1 MRLSQ
6 TAGTSADGRP
16 TTWEDGHVADNAT
29 DPPNEPVR
37 TGRGR
42 FGMRDMVLSM
52 VVLAVGVLILAA
64 ISTGFSFSP
73 GGVSVNTANLP
84 QVDVSAELR
93 AAVSQVKFPLR
104 EPRPLDG
111 WRPNSASVDAIGQAK
126 AVRVGWITSGGRYLQ
141 LSQSNATSVALVRV
155 AAGLADGVT
164 VSATGTEAVNSTK
177 WTVYPGIR
185 SEQSWVADLGS
196 VRLFITGNGTPVEF
210 HTLAVAVLTGRQV

>member
-1 MRLSQ
+1 M
-6 TAGTSADGRP
+6 
-16 TTWEDGHVADNAT
+16 ADNAT

-64 ISTGFSFSP
+64 LSTGFSFSP

-84 QVDVSAELR
+84 TVDVSAELR

-104 EPRPLDG
+104 EPRPLAG
-111 WRPNSASVDAIGQAK
+111 WRPNSASVDALGQAK
-126 AVRVGWITSGGRYLQ
+126 AVRIGWITSGGRYLQ
-141 LSQSNATSVALVRV
+141 LSQSDATPLALVRV
-155 AAGLADGVT
+155 AAGLADDVT
-164 VSATGTEAVNSTK
+164 MSATGTETVNSTK

-185 SEQSWVADLGS
+185 SEQSWVVDLGS
-196 VRLFITGNGTPVEF
+196 VRLFITGNGTSAEF